1 MATIRK
7 RGESWFAQVKKSG
20 VRRSKSFSTK
30 GMAQKWATKTERDI
44 ELGEIGLPSKRAEG
58 HTLAEAAKQ
67 YVAEQG
73 HSFSRSKM
81 GHLQRGVQTWGNVKL
96 ESARQAD
103 IQDIFKASDLA
114 GTSLEL
120 ALATIGGVVKYAR
133 SVWMWDVSE
142 QPWHET
148 KAAMKRNGAIKPI
161 QHRSR
166 RCSPDEEQLIASH
179 WQSNSIPSSVVAFLI
194 DTPMRSGEL
203 CGLRWDDV
211 ERKEANKFIVTI
223 RERKGTKADDRV
235 PLLGRSGP
243 IMEGWYASRG
253 KTSFV
258 LGFSQT
264 TVYQTF
270 KKATEAAGI
279 EDMVLHDLRHEGISR
294 LFDAG
299 WNIPQVAVVSG
310 HRSWEHLKRYT
321 HISAEDLLGEKGGIF
336 NAG

>member
-1 MATIRK
+1 MASFQK
-7 RGESWFAQVKKSG
+7 RGDSWFAQVKKGG

-30 GMAQKWATKTERDI
+30 ALAQKWATKVERDI
-44 ELGEIGLPSKRAEG
+44 ELGEAGLTPQSTDTHTLEEATRLYVVDQG
-58 HTLAEAAKQ
+58 HT
-67 YVAEQG
+67 
-73 HSFSRSKM
+73 FSRSKM
-81 GHLQRGVQTWGNVKL
+81 AHLQRGVKVWGDIKL
-96 ESARQAD
+96 ETARQAD
-103 IQDIFKASDLA
+103 IQKLFAASKYA

-120 ALATIGGVVKYAR
+120 ALASIGGVVRYAR
-133 SVWMWDVSE
+133 TVWMWDASE
-142 QPWHET
+142 KPWHD
-148 KAAMKRNGAIKPI
+148 ARNAMKRKGSIKDI
-161 QHRSR
+161 NRRTR
-166 RCSPDEEQLIASH
+166 RCSPAEEELIAAN
-179 WQSNSIPSSVVAFLI
+179 WRTNSVPHSIVPFLI

-223 RERKGTKADDRV
+223 RQRKGTKADDRV

-243 IMEGWYASRG
+243 IMEGWYGSRG

-258 LGFSQT
+258 LGAEQQT
-264 TVYQTF
+264 LHWNF
-270 KKATEAAGI
+270 RKATHAAGI

-321 HISAEDLLGEKGGIF
+321 HISAEDLLEI
-336 NAG
+336 